1 MLSALKSIF
10 KLMGQGLA
18 HQYLGEMTPYPEK
31 IAEIEKRCHNY
42 NMSGGRSRV
51 VLLASTDLLGAAFDF
66 VVALANSTN
75 SLIEVLYLKPDK
87 ETESHL
93 QALLNRLSDLA
104 QDFQITFIT
113 DDPQKTISSYH
124 NQRQD
129 IMAVVS
135 SASELFLEELGL
147 TTPTPRSAIHIL
159 YPDILIIGNSLPA

>member
-1 MLSALKSIF
+1 MLGPLKSIF
-10 KLMGQGLA
+10 NLMGQGLA
-18 HQYLGEMTPYPEK
+18 HQYLGEMTPYTAK
-31 IAEIEKRCHNY
+31 VAEIEKRCHKY

-51 VLLASTDLLGAAFDF
+51 VLLASTDLMGAAFDF
-66 VVALANSTN
+66 VVELANSTN
-75 SLIEVLYLKPDK
+75 SLIEVLYLKPGK

-113 DDPQKTISSYH
+113 DDPETVISNYQS
-124 NQRQD
+124 QRQD

-135 SASELFLEELGL
+135 SASELFIEELGL
-147 TTPTPRSAIHIL
+147 ATPTPRPIKHNP